1 MARIGDDMFLEQTP
15 CCSNVTPECY
25 GQCTA
30 DERMIRRIIA
40 GDHTDPLTPEQRQY
54 LIEEADRAGEGA
66 YPAEEAKDLT
76 DAELA
81 KWTLNAWA
89 DYVRSNC
96 L

>member
-1 MARIGDDMFLEQTP
+1 MFPETTP
-15 CCSNVTPECY
+15 CCSDVTPECY

-40 GDHTDPLTPEQRQY
+40 GDHTEPLTNEQRQY

-66 YPAEEAKDLT
+66 YPSEEAKGLT
-76 DAELA
+76 DVELA
-81 KWTLNAWA
+81 KWTLNAWS

>member
-1 MARIGDDMFLEQTP
+1 MFSETTP
-15 CCSNVTPECY
+15 CCSNVTPECC

-30 DERMIRRIIA
+30 NERMIRRIIA
-40 GDHTDPLTPEQRQY
+40 GDHAEPLTADQRQY

-66 YPAEEAKDLT
+66 YPAEEANGLT
-76 DAELA
+76 DVELA
-81 KWTLNAWA
+81 KWTLNAWS